1 MSISK
6 RLEGFEES
14 IRKSEDKL
22 TIVASMVTGAVI
34 FLINFS
40 FFDPSNEI
48 FTFLNIL
55 GFSIMLVP
63 YFSIRYDNYLSKREM
78 ETRFID
84 FLRDIIESVKAGM
97 TLPQAIKACSKNDY
111 GRLNDYVRKM
121 GNQINWGI
129 PFSQVFIAFSKN
141 TGSRMIRRSASTIVE
156 AHKSGG
162 DVPDILEAVS
172 KSVSE
177 IERIRRER
185 SAHIYM
191 QMLTGYVIFF
201 IFLIIMVALQRFLMP
216 SISGMMSDSSIFGET
231 SEPMNFY
238 SIFRDLII
246 VQAFFAGLAIG
257 KMSEGSVFAGAKHSV
272 ILVVVGYA
280 VFFIFCA

>member
-1 MSISK
+1 MAILK
-6 RLEGFEES
+6 RLQGFEES

-40 FFDPSNEI
+40 FFDPSDEI

-63 YFSIRYDNYLSKREM
+63 YFSIRYDNYLSKKEM

-111 GRLNDYVRKM
+111 GRLNDHVRKM

-141 TGSRMIRRSASTIVE
+141 IN
-156 AHKSGG
+156 
-162 DVPDILEAVS
+162 
-172 KSVSE
+172 
-177 IERIRRER
+177 
-185 SAHIYM
+185 
-191 QMLTGYVIFF
+191 
-201 IFLIIMVALQRFLMP
+201 
-216 SISGMMSDSSIFGET
+216 FG
-231 SEPMNFY
+231 
-238 SIFRDLII
+238 L
-246 VQAFFAGLAIG
+246 
-257 KMSEGSVFAGAKHSV
+257 
-272 ILVVVGYA
+272 
-280 VFFIFCA
+280 